1 MKNNVFFAHEYEYRY
16 EHRISNIESVSI
28 RRAKDDD
35 IDH

>member
-1 MKNNVFFAHEYEYRY
+1 MMAMHVHEWEYRN

-28 RRAKDDD
+28 CRAQNAD